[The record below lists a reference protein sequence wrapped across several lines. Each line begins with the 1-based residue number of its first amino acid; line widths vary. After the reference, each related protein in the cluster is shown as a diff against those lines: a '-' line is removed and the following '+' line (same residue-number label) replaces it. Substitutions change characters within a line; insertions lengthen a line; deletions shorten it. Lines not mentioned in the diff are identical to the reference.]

1 MESTISNLEQK
12 IINLVPSCS
21 KIKAVIV
28 LYGKNNCG
36 KTETLKMLFPQT
48 INAKSTRATIVCN
61 NKTVAI
67 CSAGDNPADIIANIS
82 YAAANS
88 ADIFVTAARIS
99 KTRKGQVLDAIKIF
113 TEEIRGCCDVVVFLN
128 KENFNQKWNTA
139 PIATQN
145 KNLANHIMHLINQAT
160 NL

>member
-1 MESTISNLEQK
+1 MESTISNLEQN

-36 KTETLKMLFPQT
+36 KTETLKTLSPQT
-48 INAKSTRATIVCN
+48 INAKSTRATMVCN

-67 CSAGDNPADIIANIS
+67 CSAGDTAAEILANIS
-82 YAAANS
+82 YAVTTS
-88 ADIFVTAARIS
+88 ADIFVTAARIN

-113 TEEIRGCCDVVVFLN
+113 TEEIRGCCYVVVFLN
-128 KENFNQKWNTA
+128 KEKFNQKWNTA
-139 PIATQN
+139 PTATQN
-145 KNLANHIMHLINQAT
+145 KDLANHIMQLINQAT